1 MMIKRLV
8 LTVGCMVLLCGCT
21 KSNIV
26 HPDSPVEPDTEIRW
40 DIVLE
45 EEQLQHDVEDLYL
58 DERDYPM
65 ASAIAIDLN
74 LDEEFVGV
82 DVVIKDGTS
91 PEEAAEYAMTV
102 IKGINDEAAVQDFTY
117 GKAGE
122 DTYGGLYQDNEI
134 RVKIYDESAYAA
146 EGAPMYEAVIPK
158 DEYQLIVIE

>member
-1 MMIKRLV
+1 MKIKRFALA
-8 LTVGCMVLLCGCT
+8 VGCMALLCGCT

-26 HPDSPVEPDTEIRW
+26 SPDSPVEPDTEIRW

-45 EEQLQHDVEDLYL
+45 EEQLQIDVEDLYL

-65 ASAIAIDLN
+65 ASAIVIDLN
-74 LDEEFVGV
+74 LDEEYVGV
-82 DVVIKDGTS
+82 DVVVKDGTS

-117 GKAGE
+117 GASGE

-134 RVKIYDESAYAA
+134 RVKIYDAAAYAA
-146 EGAPMYEAVIPK
+146 AGTPMYEAVIPK
-158 DEYQLIVIE
+158 DEYQIIVIE